1 MAHEAHHHEHEEEGM
16 NWGLIIA
23 SAVFLVIGLL
33 LDNLPIFWFI
43 NPYLIFFIYIV
54 AFMPVGLPVMHK
66 AWTAIKHEHDFFSEF
81 MLMSVAAVGAL

>member
-33 LDNLPIFWFI
+33 LD
-43 NPYLIFFIYIV
+43 
-54 AFMPVGLPVMHK
+54 
-66 AWTAIKHEHDFFSEF
+66 
-81 MLMSVAAVGAL
+81 